1 MLPIMELYLQ
11 ILAGLI
17 LVITLHLSTGSIVH
31 NYSDSVVNSYWISM
45 SLFEFLVSATGNNLI
60 LLDDGCICPNHNIT
74 FQCTTVGGGIT
85 VWQGSAFQ
93 CPQSS
98 DEIALRH
105 AQFLGSVGVCN
116 DGAICAHA
124 DSIPAANCF
133 ISNLTVYITPD
144 LEGRAVR
151 CEYDDGTEVH
161 LIDSFTLNI
170 TRSKLY

>member
-1 MLPIMELYLQ
+1 M
-11 ILAGLI
+11 AG
-17 LVITLHLSTGSIVH
+17 
-31 NYSDSVVNSYWISM
+31 YYWISV
-45 SLFEFLVSATGNNLI
+45 FKFIVSATGNNLI
-60 LLDDGCICPNHNIT
+60 LLDGCICPNHNIP

-124 DSIPAANCF
+124 VSILAPDCF
-133 ISNLTVYITPD
+133 ISNLTVYITPALD
-144 LEGRAVR
+144 GSTVR
-151 CEYDDGTEVH
+151 CEYDDGTSVTVVH
-161 LIDSFTLNI
+161 SFTLNI
-170 TRSKLY
+170 TKSELCIKLLQITNLIQQYYYYSDLLHAYSKIH